1 MAYIDE
7 KILRQ
12 QKAVQDERLQSEN
25 KELEGCVK
33 EGKIILKGREISFKR
48 QEYLDGKISMMMP
61 EDTRPMTE
69 EEIMGA
75 YLLGN
80 RPQYLFHSEDT
91 QISLV
96 FNHTE
101 NPVLN
106 SQIIKMAD
114 VASKLLEKAALNG
127 RIFRKK
133 NIERN
138 EKTIATVELVSNG
151 YDEGVFTL
159 NFYIS
164 LEDKLLL
171 GNVNCAAKD
180 MSILREVAM
189 QIVETIEIR
198 ENSKEN

>member
-12 QKAVQDERLQSEN
+12 QKAVQDEMQQIEG
-25 KELEGCVK
+25 KEIVGCVK
-33 EGKIILKGREISFKR
+33 DGKVIIKGREICFER
-48 QEYLDGKISMMMP
+48 QEYLDSKIFMMMP
-61 EDTRPMTE
+61 KDTRPMTE
-69 EEIMGA
+69 EEIRGA

-80 RPQYLFHSEDT
+80 RPQYLFHSEAT
-91 QISLV
+91 EISLV

-127 RIFRKK
+127 RVFRKK

-151 YDEGVFTL
+151 YDDGVFTL

-164 LEDKLLL
+164 LENKLLL
-171 GNVNCAAKD
+171 GNINCASKNMAV
-180 MSILREVAM
+180 LRDIAM
-189 QIVETIEIR
+189 QIVETIEI
-198 ENSKEN
+198 KETV